1 MFQVK
6 LIDMSVLGRANQ
18 VSFAWWLNT
27 GVGILEGNGTVRTV
41 VSQYCNSAARLG
53 GIVKRKDLTP
63 SP

>member
-27 GVGILEGNGTVRTV
+27 GVGILEVNGTARTV
-41 VSQYCNSAARLG
+41 VSQYCNSSACLRR
-53 GIVKRKDLTP
+53 IVKRKE
-63 SP
+63 